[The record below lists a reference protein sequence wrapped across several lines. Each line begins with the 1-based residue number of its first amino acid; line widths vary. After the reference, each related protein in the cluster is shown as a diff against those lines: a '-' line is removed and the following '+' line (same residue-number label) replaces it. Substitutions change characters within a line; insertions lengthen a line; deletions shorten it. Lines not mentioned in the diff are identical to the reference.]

1 MSKRDKA
8 KNPAL
13 QKKFNLL
20 SRQELLD
27 FDYLDKLSEEE
38 TAFLNTF
45 VSETVNTNFLHD
57 DELKRL
63 NDIKS
68 EIINSPE
75 VTEISEHINAL
86 RIDLSEAQ
94 NADIERSIK
103 NRIETLMERRRS
115 VKKRNERDNKS
126 ILLGIEEQMQKKR
139 DEVLLFP
146 KKKQHKQFYDENN
159 ARNADLYNTASRTG
173 ALLQLETEE
182 YDNYFAN
189 SRNVDYEE
197 CLISR
202 LDCAKLEEVEM
213 RVYEVLKKMDSTE
226 SRRYITKLDSCKSH
240 DDLWFLLEE
249 IEEWILTSTEGQQVL

>member
-1 MSKRDKA
+1 MSKRSKA

-13 QKKFNLL
+13 QKKYNLL

-27 FDYLDKLSEEE
+27 FDYLPQLSEEE
-38 TAFLNTF
+38 AAFLNQF
-45 VSETVNTNFLHD
+45 VSETVNTNFLHNP
-57 DELKRL
+57 ELKRL

-86 RIDLSEAQ
+86 KLDLSEAP
-94 NADIERSIK
+94 NADVGRSIK
-103 NRIETLMERRRS
+103 NKIESLTDKRKS
-115 VKKRNERDNKS
+115 VKARNERDNKA
-126 ILLGIEEQMQKKR
+126 ILQNLEEQMQKKR

-197 CLISR
+197 CQLNKM
-202 LDCAKLEEVEM
+202 DCAKIEEREAYIYGVLRKLET
-213 RVYEVLKKMDSTE
+213 TE
-226 SRRYITKLDSCKSH
+226 SKRYMNKLDACKSH
-240 DDLWFLLEE
+240 DELWFLLEE
-249 IEEWILTSTEGQQVL
+249 IEEFLK